1 MADTQADNS
10 QELLIAERYL
20 ISLDRKQ
27 PDLGG
32 CATYGAQDM
41 TVSGAS
47 YLALAPFAPSPRL
60 TEIMFFRHESVISI
74 QTHEYSQG
82 TLWLLCPH
90 PPGPSLAEGLG
101 LWTENQLID
110 GVIRPMAALLQR
122 LEAEKLT
129 CRSIR
134 PDNLF
139 VGQGLHK
146 VVLGPLGV
154 AAPGEK
160 QPILFEP
167 LSSAVCRP
175 SARGEGTMDCD
186 VFSLGVVILAL
197 AIGKLPLEGLSD
209 TDILKR
215 RFEIGTPAAYM
226 DGHNVPVGLRSLLT
240 AMLSD
245 DPVSRPSPRDLVTI
259 APSKVFTVR
268 PVIPARIPLMIGGN
282 AVYTPQ
288 ALAWYAGRH
297 PAEFS
302 VLLQRKVVSNW
313 LVRELEL
320 SVMAGL
326 IEQASASFLPAGGSK
341 MVDPAT
347 MVITHAIS
355 VLDPAAPMFWGG
367 TWFWPEALP
376 QMVVQATVQ
385 PSTPDEE
392 RTVRNVLSFMTA
404 NPDAFM
410 SAHLP
415 QRQSHQI
422 TTLSV
427 AARRIGTRGGD
438 LVRRFPYELNRFLP
452 CLSKR
457 CMEARISL
465 PEGLL
470 QWLNRHV
477 GIEDLPDEAL
487 GRSGFLDDQM
497 RSFLEANCARQGI
510 VPLSQSQ
517 KAGLPG
523 WLADLTVLAAV
534 QRKFDRTPLSFLA
547 QRALPLLETEL
558 RQWRSKTS
566 RARRRVRLGKAA
578 EDGNL
583 GTFLAIVNDPTGLR
597 LDQRQA
603 QEAEAEISNLMRVL
617 DEAPERKAA
626 KDREARNS
634 GEFFS
639 LLTGIAV
646 AMVSIWLEF
655 CR

>member
-27 PDLGG
+27 PDFGG
-32 CATYGAQDM
+32 CATYAAQDVM
-41 TVSGAS
+41 ASGAS
-47 YLALAPFAPSPRL
+47 YLALAPLAASSRL
-60 TEIMFFRHESVISI
+60 TEIMFFRHESVIPI
-74 QTHEYSQG
+74 QAHEYNQG
-82 TLWLLCPH
+82 ALWLLCPH

-101 LWTENQLID
+101 LWTESQLID
-110 GVIRPMAALLQR
+110 GVIRPLASLLQR
-122 LEAEKLT
+122 LEAAKLT

-139 VGQGLHK
+139 VAPGLHK
-146 VVLGPLGV
+146 VVLGPLGA

-160 QPILFEP
+160 QPVLFEP

-175 SARGEGTMDCD
+175 SARGEGTTGCD
-186 VFSLGVVILAL
+186 IFSLGVLILSL

-209 TDILKR
+209 NDILKR
-215 RFEIGTPAAYM
+215 RFEVGTPAAYM
-226 DGHNVPVGLRSLLT
+226 DGQNVPVGLRSVLT

-268 PVIPARIPLMIGGN
+268 PAMPAGIPLVIGGN
-282 AVYTPQ
+282 SVYTPQ

-302 VLLQRKVVSNW
+302 ALLQRKVVSNW
-313 LVRELEL
+313 LSREVEL
-320 SVMAGL
+320 SAMAGL
-326 IEQASASFLPAGGSK
+326 IEQASASFLPTGGGK
-341 MVDPAT
+341 AVDPAT

-367 TWFWPEALP
+367 AWFWPEALP
-376 QMVVQATVQ
+376 QMLVQATIQ
-385 PSTPDEE
+385 PSAPDDE
-392 RTVRNVLSFMTA
+392 RTIRNILSFMAA

-415 QRQSHQI
+415 QRQSRQI
-422 TTLSV
+422 SALSV
-427 AARRIGTRGGD
+427 EARRIGLRGAE
-438 LVRRFPYELNRFLP
+438 LVRRLPYDLNRFLP
-452 CLSKR
+452 CLSKK
-457 CMEARISL
+457 CLEARISL

-470 QWLNRHV
+470 QWLNGHV

-497 RSFLEANCARQGI
+497 RSFLEANCARQGVI
-510 VPLSQSQ
+510 PLSQSQ

-523 WLADLTVLAAV
+523 WLADLTLLAAV
-534 QRKFDRTPLSFLA
+534 QRKFAKAPLSFLA

-558 RQWRSKTS
+558 RQWRSRTS
-566 RARRRVRLGKAA
+566 RSRRRVRLGKAA
-578 EDGNL
+578 EEGNL
-583 GTFLAIVNDPTGLR
+583 GTFLATVNDPTGLR

-603 QEAEAEISNLMRVL
+603 QQAEAEISNLMRVL
-617 DEAPERKAA
+617 DEAPERRAA
-626 KDREARNS
+626 NDREARNS

-646 AMVSIWLEF
+646 AMASIWLEF
-655 CR
+655 CQ

>member
-32 CATYGAQDM
+32 CETYSAQDM
-41 TVSGAS
+41 TTSGAS
-47 YLALAPFAPSPRL
+47 YLALAPFAPSARL
-60 TEIMFFRHESVISI
+60 SEIMFFRHESVIPI
-74 QTHEYSQG
+74 RTHEYSQG
-82 TLWLLCPH
+82 ILWVFCPH
-90 PPGPSLAEGLG
+90 PPGPSLAESLG
-101 LWTENQLID
+101 LWTESQLID
-110 GVIRPMAALLQR
+110 GVIRPLASLLQN
-122 LEAEKLT
+122 LEAAKLT

-139 VGQGLHK
+139 VGQGLHQ

-154 AAPGEK
+154 SAPAEK
-160 QPILFEP
+160 QPVLFEP

-175 SARGEGTMDCD
+175 SARGEGTTDCD
-186 VFSLGVVILAL
+186 IFSLGVIILAL
-197 AIGKLPLEGLSD
+197 ATGKLPLEGLSD
-209 TDILKR
+209 ADILKK
-215 RFEIGTPAAYM
+215 RFEVGTPAAYM
-226 DGHNVPVGLRSLLT
+226 DGQNVPVGLRSLLT

-259 APSKVFTVR
+259 APSKLFTVR
-268 PVIPARIPLMIGGN
+268 PVIPARIPIMIGGN
-282 AVYTPQ
+282 AVHTPQ

-302 VLLQRKVVSNW
+302 ALLQRKVVSNW
-313 LVRELEL
+313 LHRELEL
-320 SVMAGL
+320 SVMASL

-341 MVDPAT
+341 AVDPAT

-367 TWFWPEALP
+367 LWFWPEALP
-376 QMVVQATVQ
+376 QMLVQATTR
-385 PSTPDEE
+385 PATPDEE
-392 RTVRNVLSFMTA
+392 RTVRNILSFMA
-404 NPDAFM
+404 GNPDAFM

-415 QRQSHQI
+415 QRQARQI

-427 AARRIGTRGGD
+427 AARRMGLKGAD
-438 LVRRFPYELNRFLP
+438 LVRRFPYDMNSFLP

-457 CMEARISL
+457 CQELRISL

-497 RSFLEANCARQGI
+497 RSFLEANCARQGVI
-510 VPLSQSQ
+510 PLSQSQ
-517 KAGLPG
+517 KAGLPA
-523 WLADLTVLAAV
+523 WLADLTLLASV
-534 QRKFDRTPLSFLA
+534 QRKFDKTSLSFMA

-558 RQWRSKTS
+558 RQWRSKTA
-566 RARRRVRLGKAA
+566 RARRRVRLGKVA
-578 EDGNL
+578 EEGNL
-583 GTFLAIVNDPTGLR
+583 GTFLATVNDPTGLR

-617 DEAPERKAA
+617 DEAPERRAA
-626 KDREARNS
+626 NDREARNS

-646 AMVSIWLEF
+646 AMASIWLEF

>member
-20 ISLDRKQ
+20 ISLDHKQ
-27 PDLGG
+27 PDFGG

-41 TVSGAS
+41 TASGAS
-47 YLALAPFAPSPRL
+47 YLALAPFAPSARL
-60 TEIMFFRHESVISI
+60 SEFMFFRHESVIPI
-74 QTHEYSQG
+74 QTHEYCQG
-82 TLWLLCPH
+82 ALWLLCPH
-90 PPGPSLAEGLG
+90 PPGPSLAESLG
-101 LWTENQLID
+101 LWTESQLID
-110 GVIRPMAALLQR
+110 GVIRPFAGLLQK
-122 LEAEKLT
+122 LEAANLT

-134 PDNLF
+134 PDNMF

-146 VVLGPLGV
+146 IVLGPLGV
-154 AAPGEK
+154 TAPAEK
-160 QPILFEP
+160 QPVLFEP

-175 SARGEGTMDCD
+175 SARGEGTTDCD
-186 VFSLGVVILAL
+186 IFSLGVIILAL

-209 TDILKR
+209 ADILKR

-226 DGHNVPVGLRSLLT
+226 QDQKVPVGLRSLLT
-240 AMLSD
+240 AMLAD
-245 DPVSRPSPRDLVTI
+245 DPHNRPSPRDLVTI

-282 AVYTPQ
+282 AVHTPQ

-302 VLLQRKVVSNW
+302 SLLQRKVVSNW
-313 LVRELEL
+313 LHGELEL
-320 SVMAGL
+320 SVMASL

-341 MVDPAT
+341 AVDPAT

-367 TWFWPEALP
+367 IWFWPEALP
-376 QMVVQATVQ
+376 QMMVQATVR
-385 PSTPDEE
+385 PDSPDDE
-392 RTVRNVLSFMTA
+392 RTVRNILSFMVG
-404 NPDAFM
+404 NSDAFL

-415 QRQSHQI
+415 QRQRQQI
-422 TTLSV
+422 SALSGM
-427 AARRIGTRGGD
+427 ARRMALKGAE
-438 LVRRFPYELNRFLP
+438 LVRRFPYEENSFLS
-452 CLSKR
+452 CLSKK
-457 CMEARISL
+457 CLDARISV

-477 GIEDLPDEAL
+477 GIEDLPDDMLA
-487 GRSGFLDDQM
+487 RSGFLDEQM
-497 RSFLEANCARQGI
+497 RSFLEMHCARQGI
-510 VPLSQSQ
+510 IPLSQSQ

-523 WLADLTVLAAV
+523 WLADLTLLAAV
-534 QRKFDRTPLSFLA
+534 QRKFDSTPLSFLA
-547 QRALPLLETEL
+547 QRALPLLEAEL
-558 RQWRSKTS
+558 RQWRSKSS

-578 EDGNL
+578 ENGNL
-583 GTFLAIVNDPTGLR
+583 GVFLATVNDPTGLR

-626 KDREARNS
+626 NDREARNS

-646 AMVSIWLEF
+646 AMASIWLEF
-655 CR
+655 CQ

>member
-32 CATYGAQDM
+32 CATYGAQD
-41 TVSGAS
+41 TTATGTS
-47 YLALAPFAPSPRL
+47 YLGLAPFAPSARL
-60 TEIMFFRHESVISI
+60 SEIMFFRHESVIPI
-74 QTHEYSQG
+74 HTHEYAQG
-82 TLWLLCPH
+82 ALWLLCPH
-90 PPGPSLAEGLG
+90 PPGPSLAEFLG
-101 LWTENQLID
+101 LWTESQLID
-110 GVIRPMAALLQR
+110 GVIRPLASLLQH
-122 LEAEKLT
+122 LEAAKLT

-154 AAPGEK
+154 SAPAEK
-160 QPILFEP
+160 QPVLFEP

-175 SARGEGTMDCD
+175 SARGEGTIDD
-186 VFSLGVVILAL
+186 DIFSLGVIILAL

-209 TDILKR
+209 ADILKR
-215 RFEIGTPAAYM
+215 RFEVGTPTAYM
-226 DGHNVPVGLRSLLT
+226 EGHSVPVGLRSVLT

-268 PVIPARIPLMIGGN
+268 PVVPARVPLVIGGN

-302 VLLQRKVVSNW
+302 GLLQRKVISNW
-313 LVRELEL
+313 LHRELEF
-320 SVMAGL
+320 SVMASL
-326 IEQASASFLPAGGSK
+326 IEQASASFLPAAGNK
-341 MVDPAT
+341 AVDPAT

-355 VLDPAAPMFWGG
+355 VLDPGAPMFWGG
-367 TWFWPEALP
+367 LWFWPEALP
-376 QMVVQATVQ
+376 QMLAQATVQ
-385 PSTPDEE
+385 PVIPDDE
-392 RTVRNVLSFMTA
+392 RMVRNILSFMSG

-410 SAHLP
+410 WAHLP
-415 QRQSHQI
+415 QRQSQQI

-427 AARRIGTRGGD
+427 AARRMGGKGGE
-438 LVRRFPYELNRFLP
+438 LVRRFPYDMNSFLP
-452 CLSKR
+452 CLSKK
-457 CMEARISL
+457 CLNERISL

-477 GIEDLPDEAL
+477 GVEDLPDDIL

-510 VPLSQSQ
+510 IPLSQSQ
-517 KAGLPG
+517 KAGLPP
-523 WLADLTVLAAV
+523 WLADLTLLAAV

-547 QRALPLLETEL
+547 QRALPLLEMEL

-583 GTFLAIVNDPTGLR
+583 GTFLATVNDPTGLR

-603 QEAEAEISNLMRVL
+603 QDAEAEISNLMRVL

-626 KDREARNS
+626 ADREARNS

-646 AMVSIWLEF
+646 AMASIWLEF